1 MGLWK
6 VYKAGAMQD
15 RESEL
20 RRIPLPRT
28 PVNRSPHYYSSH
40 LENCSKASRAFEEFS
55 RSGPCCPHAKHRT
68 TQWPSSVARTRSGV
82 CGGQGFLL
90 EGSEEVCMCLSP
102 LEKMEGSWPRSRRR
116 AGSAPAPSRDGML
129 SNSYCIMVSYLAPAR
144 QRARGQHK
152 GTDRTLE

>member
-1 MGLWK
+1 MPHSTSPIGTDI
-6 VYKAGAMQD
+6 QD
-15 RESEL
+15 PASEL

-28 PVNRSPHYYSSH
+28 PVNRSLHYYSSH

-55 RSGPCCPHAKHRT
+55 RSGPCSPHAKHRT
-68 TQWPSSVARTRSGV
+68 TQWPSSVARTRRSGV

-102 LEKMEGSWPRSRRR
+102 LEKMEGS
-116 AGSAPAPSRDGML
+116 APAPSRDGTL

-152 GTDRTLE
+152 GKDRTLE